1 MKHKAVLFD
10 LDGTLLNYKQAQK
23 NATDHNES
31 LYRLVNSLEVQGY
44 ESRGVP
50 LPESSE
56 MKKVFELHGIEADP
70 AEFLCDYFMKLSKQG
85 ILIPGVKGLLK
96 FLKGKVK
103 LAVVSN
109 GPGEVQ
115 NPRLEMAGLAQFF
128 PHRFYSRDMGIA
140 KPDPDILRI
149 AMKTLGVTAEETIF
163 IGDSTTSDE
172 PAAKAAGTDFIL
184 FTGDY
189 GEVSRKAAFIL

>member
-103 LAVVSN
+103 LAV
-109 GPGEVQ
+109 Q

-189 GEVSRKAAFIL
+189 GEVSRKAGFFL